1 VQRAIPTQQ
10 CPWCSWKP
18 FEQHKKYKGALRQN
32 LIGSEHR
39 HEEIFFKYLAILDSL
54 RYPTNSIRI
63 DGTLNYLF
71 EPFTT
76 TIQSF
81 EGISEAVILWDRDR
95 AVSLV

>member
-1 VQRAIPTQQ
+1 M
-10 CPWCSWKP
+10 
-18 FEQHKKYKGALRQN
+18 
-32 LIGSEHR
+32 
-39 HEEIFFKYLAILDSL
+39 
-54 RYPTNSIRI
+54 RI